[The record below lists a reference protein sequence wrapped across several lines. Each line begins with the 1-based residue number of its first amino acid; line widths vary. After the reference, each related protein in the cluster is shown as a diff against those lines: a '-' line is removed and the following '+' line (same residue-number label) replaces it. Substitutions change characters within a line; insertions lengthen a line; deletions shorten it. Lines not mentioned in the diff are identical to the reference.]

1 MLEAMKGTFFRNLF
15 FAFFLLMNVLLLTF
29 SAALFG
35 QWEAAQQDRERQ
47 ESHNQA
53 ELVVRMI
60 DEKFSAVDLAAS
72 QTASSYWLRYVSA
85 RSDIL
90 YSRVDYSKREEIC
103 QTIGNYNDSLR
114 IAKSTAVILPYRN
127 LAIDRVSFWESERY
141 FRSVGLPENV
151 LSQMEASLNGHY
163 GSLVLFTNETMQED
177 SGGFA
182 VVRQLEYGQSM
193 DKILLVYVDGR
204 LFSSFLED
212 LGIELQSLEILF
224 EGSPVYSW
232 ECGTQADG
240 DCWQEELESSLHN
253 WSYRITLQPGENNG
267 FDFGTGL
274 FFLILLLGLIVL
286 EFAVSWKLASFS
298 VRPVRTLMKK
308 MGISRAPK
316 EEMLDAIEKSWQ
328 DLSMQKE
335 WMETLGNQY
344 YKIAETG
351 YLTSLLFGTWE
362 KDTIMELT
370 RKFRM
375 PFDDAM
381 YCQILLFQYL
391 GEEDREFLDAM
402 LQLQIQC
409 WQDGVPAVFC
419 QEEGALILEAP
430 EAESVLHQEERVRVL
445 LDELF
450 PELELELHSGKI
462 HKGFEGIAKSY
473 REGKE
478 TQSMMQMQG
487 RISYYFPLELE
498 LKMINSMKLGNFGQT
513 REILERLREE
523 NDRRNL
529 SIEEK
534 GRVTRQI
541 FEVLRRFFMDM
552 FTDGEAS
559 DRAAEAAADMSLDV
573 EALEEDL
580 RQECREGHES
590 GMWGILSAALSRI
603 EEQYEKNSGGHALG
617 KELIAYVDA
626 HYSSSELSQQD
637 IADVFHISRP
647 MVSKLFKEAAR
658 MNFIDYL
665 HGKRIEKAKQL
676 FEQGEGD
683 VIAVGGKVGYENEV
697 TFKRAFVKREGM
709 TPREFVKKQKGDGA
723 GK

>member
-15 FAFFLLMNVLLLTF
+15 FAFFLLMNILLLTF

-35 QWEAAQQDRERQ
+35 QWEAAQRDRERQ

-53 ELVVRMI
+53 DLAARMI
-60 DEKFSAVDLAAS
+60 DERFSAVDLAAS

-90 YSRVDYSKREEIC
+90 YSRVDYSKKEEIC

-141 FRSVGLPENV
+141 FRSVGLPEDV
-151 LSQMEASLNGHY
+151 LAQMEAGLNGHY
-163 GSLVLFTNETMQED
+163 GSLVLFTNETMQAD
-177 SGGFA
+177 NGGFA
-182 VVRQLEYGQSM
+182 IVRQLEYGQSM

-212 LGIELQSLEILF
+212 LGIEMQSLEILF

-232 ECGTQADG
+232 NSGMQADG
-240 DCWQEELESSLHN
+240 DCWQGELGSSVHN
-253 WSYRITLQPGENNG
+253 WSYRIVLQPGENSG
-267 FDFGTGL
+267 FDFATGL
-274 FFLILLLGLIVL
+274 FFLILLLCLMVL

-298 VRPVRTLMKK
+298 VRPVRALMEK
-308 MGISRAPK
+308 MGIGKAPK
-316 EEMLDAIEKSWQ
+316 EGMLDAIEKSWQ

-351 YLTSLLFGTWE
+351 YLTSLLFGTYE

-375 PFDDAM
+375 PFDEAM

-391 GEEDREFLDAM
+391 GEEDRKFPDAM

-462 HKGFEGIAKSY
+462 HRGFEGIGKSY

-487 RISYYFPLELE
+487 QISYYFPLELE

-513 REILERLREE
+513 REILEKLREE
-523 NDRRNL
+523 NGRRNL

-541 FEVLRRFFMDM
+541 FEVFRRFSMDM
-552 FTDGEAS
+552 FANMEAS
-559 DRAAEAAADMSLDV
+559 GRATWMDTDMDLDV
-573 EALEEDL
+573 EKLEKEL
-580 RQECREGHES
+580 MQESGEGHES

-603 EEQYEKNSGGHALG
+603 EEQYEKSSGGHALG
-617 KELIAYVDA
+617 KELIAWVDA
-626 HYSSSELSQQD
+626 HYDSSELSQQD
-637 IADVFHISRP
+637 MADVFHISRP
-647 MVSKLFKEAAR
+647 MVSKIFKEAAR

-676 FEQGEGD
+676 FDQGEWD
-683 VIAVGGKVGYENEV
+683 VIEVGGKIGYENEV
-697 TFKRAFVKREGM
+697 TFKRAFLKREGM
-709 TPREFVKKQKGDGA
+709 TPREYVKARKGEGA

>member
-1 MLEAMKGTFFRNLF
+1 MKGTFFRNLF
-15 FAFFLLMNVLLLTF
+15 FAFFLLMNILLLTF

-35 QWEAAQQDRERQ
+35 QWEAAQRDRERQ

-53 ELVVRMI
+53 DLAARMI
-60 DEKFSAVDLAAS
+60 DERFSAVDLAAS

-90 YSRVDYSKREEIC
+90 YSRVDYSKKEEIC

-141 FRSVGLPENV
+141 FRSVGLPEDV
-151 LSQMEASLNGHY
+151 LAQMEAGLNGHY
-163 GSLVLFTNETMQED
+163 GSLVLFTNETMQAD
-177 SGGFA
+177 NGGFA
-182 VVRQLEYGQSM
+182 IVRQLEYGQSM

-212 LGIELQSLEILF
+212 LGIEMQSLEILF

-232 ECGTQADG
+232 KNGTPTDK
-240 DCWQEELESSLHN
+240 DCWQGELSSSLHN
-253 WSYRITLQPGENNG
+253 WSYRIVLQPGESSG
-267 FDFGTGL
+267 FDFGAGL
-274 FFLILLLGLIVL
+274 FFLILLLCLMVL
-286 EFAVSWKLASFS
+286 EFAVSWKMASFS
-298 VRPVRTLMKK
+298 VRPVRALMEK
-308 MGISRAPK
+308 MGIGKAPK
-316 EEMLDAIEKSWQ
+316 EGMLDAIEKSWQ
-328 DLSMQKE
+328 DLSTQKE

-351 YLTSLLFGTWE
+351 YLTSLLFGTYE

-375 PFDDAM
+375 PFDEAM

-391 GEEDREFLDAM
+391 GEEDRKFPDAM

-450 PELELELHSGKI
+450 PELEIELHSGKI
-462 HKGFEGIAKSY
+462 HRGFEGIGKSY

-513 REILERLREE
+513 REILEKLREE
-523 NDRRNL
+523 NGRRNL

-534 GRVTRQI
+534 GRVMHQI
-541 FEVLRRFFMDM
+541 FEVFRRFFMDT
-552 FTDGEAS
+552 FVNENVPGHTIRIDTDMNL
-559 DRAAEAAADMSLDV
+559 DAE
-573 EALEEDL
+573 ELEKEL
-580 RQECREGHES
+580 MQESREGHES
-590 GMWGILSAALSRI
+590 GMWEILSAALSRI
-603 EEQYEKNSGGHALG
+603 EEQYEKNSGGRALG
-617 KELIAYVDA
+617 KELIAWVDN
-626 HYSSSELSQQD
+626 HYNSSELSQQD
-637 IADVFHISRP
+637 IADIFHISRP

-665 HGKRIEKAKQL
+665 HGKRVEKAKQL
-676 FEQGEGD
+676 FDQGEWD
-683 VIAVGGKVGYENEV
+683 VIEVGGKVGYENEV
-697 TFKRAFVKREGM
+697 TFKRAFLKHEGM
-709 TPREFVKKQKGDGA
+709 TPREYVKARKGEGV